1 LPGGLIDF
9 LTDNY
14 ILRLIRENNSKSRIF
29 IRDYKYRKS
38 YSSLMILMIK
48 FDNEISLALQSTAPD
63 GPNENP
69 TDFASEYF
77 NNYPFKTNQA

>member
-1 LPGGLIDF
+1 
-9 LTDNY
+9 
-14 ILRLIRENNSKSRIF
+14 
-29 IRDYKYRKS
+29 
-38 YSSLMILMIK
+38 MIK